1 MPHQLRTSSKAAQ
14 RRPSE
19 QGSVAPTEARAVCAR
34 PVERNSLARI
44 EPALALL
51 EPRKAPRQARARATV
66 AAIVDACAQL
76 MAAGPYDALTTN
88 SIAERAGV
96 SVGTLYEYFPNRES
110 IVAALT
116 ANSCRRLV
124 ERMTEAVAEVTRM
137 TEFQAVEYLLT
148 AGVEVLGAPQNVFR
162 VLLREAPFV
171 LRLPVFH
178 EARATLDL
186 LSQDIRVKA
195 GKRISLPAPRADA
208 WLISQMLF
216 NAMLEIAFLE
226 SEPAE
231 RQHLVRELARLTFRM
246 ATGRDARVED
256 MVAIAA
262 GATP

>member
-1 MPHQLRTSSKAAQ
+1 M
-14 RRPSE
+14 
-19 QGSVAPTEARAVCAR
+19 
-34 PVERNSLARI
+34 ARI
-44 EPALALL
+44 EPALAML
-51 EPRKAPRQARARATV
+51 EPRKTPRQARARATV

-76 MAAGPYDALTTN
+76 LAAGSYDALTTN

-116 ANSCRRLV
+116 ANSCQRLV
-124 ERMTEAVAEVTRM
+124 ERMTYAVTEVGGM
-137 TEFQAVEYLLT
+137 TEFQAVEHLLT
-148 AGVEVLGAPQNVFR
+148 AGVEALGAPRNVFR
-162 VLLREAPFV
+162 SLLREAPFV

-186 LSQDIRVKA
+186 LSQDVRVKA

-226 SEPAE
+226 AETAE
-231 RQHLVRELARLTFRM
+231 REHLIRELSRLTFRM
-246 ATGRDARVED
+246 AIGRDARPEE
-256 MVAIAA
+256 MAPIAA
-262 GATP
+262 AAAP

>member
-1 MPHQLRTSSKAAQ
+1 M
-14 RRPSE
+14 
-19 QGSVAPTEARAVCAR
+19 
-34 PVERNSLARI
+34 ARI
-44 EPALALL
+44 EPALAML
-51 EPRKAPRQARARATV
+51 EPRKTPRQARARATV

-76 MAAGPYDALTTN
+76 LAAGPYDALTTN

-116 ANSCRRLV
+116 ANSCQRLV
-124 ERMTEAVAEVTRM
+124 ERMTHAAAETDTM
-137 TEFQAVEYLLT
+137 TEFQGVEHLLT
-148 AGVEVLGAPQNVFR
+148 TGVDVLGAPQNVFR

-195 GKRISLPAPRADA
+195 GKRISLPEPRADA

-226 SEPAE
+226 AEAAE
-231 RQHLVRELARLTFRM
+231 REHLIRELSRLTFRM
-246 ATGRDARVED
+246 ATGRDARPED
-256 MVAIAA
+256 MAPIAA
-262 GATP
+262 AAAP